1 MASGKK
7 TPTRKSNGNQKKA
20 APEKVPSRSKA
31 EETGRRSGGGA
42 FVAQFAPYVL
52 GVLAVLIAVCLI
64 SGAGVVGGALKRF
77 LLGVNGAVAFS
88 LPLFLILHAVTL
100 NKDLRYGY
108 LIVRAVS
115 SVVSYTF
122 ISVLVHVLSSV
133 GAESKAAVNY
143 PNGVNLIGGGAIGG
157 GIGGMMT
164 GGFGKPGTLVIVFAI
179 LIVSVLLMFGFTPRA
194 FARMLRE
201 RAKERAE
208 MRAAQREAERIE
220 PDQYPI
226 VPAKRE
232 RRVRREKEE
241 TPDPAP
247 VRFRYRRKKPFTP
260 DIPLDDDYPE
270 DKEAGEDTEEKIFEE
285 AMARTKRRR
294 LAAGGEYETP
304 DAVRGGGMKRER
316 KTAPSDKAADEEKEA
331 VRVKRTPVGKP
342 ADEET
347 KKYVFPPVDLL
358 PRDEQSSGANVREE
372 LQENGNKLVETL
384 RSFNVRTRIEDI
396 QRGPTITRYELLP
409 EPGTR
414 VRSIINL
421 VDDISLNLATTGV
434 RIEAPVPG
442 KAVVGIEVPNKNKS
456 VVHLRTLIESK
467 KFTENPSKLFCALG
481 EDVAGEAVFLD
492 IGKMPH
498 LLIAGA
504 TGMGKSVCINS
515 IVVSLL
521 YKATPEEVKL
531 IMIDPKKVEFNIYNG
546 IPHLLVPVVTDPKKA
561 AGSLSWA
568 VSEMERR
575 FGLIE
580 AVGVREI
587 TAYNKATANDP
598 DYEYLPY
605 IVIIIDELADL
616 MMTAPDNVED
626 SICRL
631 MQKARAAGMHV
642 IIGTQRPSVDVIT
655 GLIKANIPSRIACT
669 VASQVDSRTILD
681 RAGAENLIGRG
692 DMLYL
697 PVSASK
703 PIRVQ
708 GAFVHEN
715 DVENIVTYI
724 KDKNREEAEYSKEVI
739 DKIEEAA
746 RNVGNKKK
754 GAPSLDGEP
763 AEADDDPMLRDALEL
778 AVTTGKIST
787 SLIQRKLSLGYG
799 RAAKLIDRMQ
809 ELGFVSEPSGQKPR
823 EVLITKE
830 QFMEMIMRNDNV
842 GNDEGPGGSDGGFDD
857 YADEEPDDGT
867 AEEPDDEFGDP
878 PFDTEE

>member
-1 MASGKK
+1 MADRKK
-7 TPTRKSNGNQKKA
+7 PTTRK
-20 APEKVPSRSKA
+20 APPAKRKGPV
-31 EETGRRSGGGA
+31 GRAPVKEGSDGRGSAGS
-42 FVAQFAPYVL
+42 FVAQFVPYLL
-52 GVLAVLIAVCLI
+52 GVVAVLIAVCMFT
-64 SGAGVVGGALKRF
+64 GAGAVGAALKRF
-77 LLGVNGAVAFS
+77 FLGMNGFTAFF
-88 LPLFLILHAVTL
+88 LPVFIGFHAVTL
-100 NKDLRYGY
+100 SHDLKHGILPVR
-108 LIVRAVS
+108 LIS
-115 SVVSYTF
+115 SVVTYTF
-122 ISVLVHVLSSV
+122 VSVLIHVLSNAQIVYSASV
-133 GAESKAAVNY
+133 HYAEGGELRGG
-143 PNGVNLIGGGAIGG
+143 GVIGGFLGSL
-157 GIGGMMT
+157 MQN
-164 GGFGKPGTLVIVFAI
+164 GFGKPGTLVIVIAV

-194 FARMLRE
+194 FGKKVSE
-201 RAKERAE
+201 SAKERAQK
-208 MRAAQREAERIE
+208 RAERVTERREREEREAE
-220 PDQYPI
+220 QI
-226 VPAKRE
+226 VIPEAVAPRE
-232 RRVRREKEE
+232 RRRAERMKKATAE
-241 TPDPAP
+241 P
-247 VRFRYRRKKPFTP
+247 VRFRYRRRRPFIP

-270 DKEAGEDTEEKIFEE
+270 KDGGTEITDEEIFEE
-285 AMARTKRRR
+285 AMERTKKRR
-294 LAAGGEYETP
+294 LASGGEYETP
-304 DAVRGGGMKRER
+304 AAMSGDGARRSRKPRE
-316 KTAPSDKAADEEKEA
+316 KTDEEGEKTLK
-331 VRVKRTPVGKP
+331 VKRSP
-342 ADEET
+342 AGDKELVDT
-347 KKYVFPPVDLL
+347 SKYVFPPMDLL
-358 PRDEQSSGANVREE
+358 PEDAGSKSTGVREE
-372 LQENGNKLVETL
+372 LQENGEKLVETL

-414 VRSIINL
+414 VRSIVNL

-442 KAVVGIEVPNKNKS
+442 KAVVGIEVPNKNKAI
-456 VVHLRTLIESK
+456 VNLRTLIDDRRFSGSG
-467 KFTENPSKLFCALG
+467 SKLLCGLG
-481 EDVAGEAVFLD
+481 QDVAGESIYLD

-515 IVVSLL
+515 LIVSLL

-531 IMIDPKKVEFNIYNG
+531 ILIDPKKVELNIYNG

-580 AVGVREI
+580 AVGVRDVN
-587 TAYNKATANDP
+587 AFNKITANDP
-598 DYEYLPY
+598 EYEYLPY

-655 GLIKANIPSRIACT
+655 GLIKANIPSRIAFT

-681 RAGAENLIGRG
+681 RAGAENLIGKG

-708 GAFVHEN
+708 GAFVHET
-715 DVENIVTYI
+715 DVENIVTFI
-724 KDKNREEAEYSKEVI
+724 KEKNSEDSTYSKEVI

-746 RNVGNKKK
+746 KNVGKGKK
-754 GAPSLDGEP
+754 GGGGGSFDGDSP
-763 AEADDDPMLRDALEL
+763 EADDDPMLRDALEL

-823 EVLITKE
+823 EVLITRE
-830 QFMEMIMRNDNV
+830 QFMEMIMR
-842 GNDEGPGGSDGGFDD
+842 DEGGSDSGEEYEEYGEE
-857 YADEEPDDGT
+857 YDERIEDRRDNPET
-867 AEEPDDEFGDP
+867 ARQYGDRKG
-878 PFDTEE
+878 

>member
-1 MASGKK
+1 MADRKKSGARKATAPTSEK
-7 TPTRKSNGNQKKA
+7 PVRRTPVK
-20 APEKVPSRSKA
+20 
-31 EETGRRSGGGA
+31 EEGGKGSA
-42 FVAQFAPYVL
+42 GSFVAQFVPYAL
-52 GVLAVLIAVCLI
+52 GVLAVLIAVCLFT
-64 SGAGVVGGALKRF
+64 GAGAVGGALKRF
-77 LLGVNGAVAFS
+77 FLGMNGFTAFF
-88 LPLFLILHAVTL
+88 LPLFILLHTFTL
-100 NKDLRYGY
+100 SRDLKHGI
-108 LIVRAVS
+108 LPVRIVS
-115 SVVSYTF
+115 SVVTYTF
-122 ISVLVHVLSSV
+122 ISVLIHVVSDSQAV
-133 GAESKAAVNY
+133 YSAAVHY
-143 PNGVNLIGGGAIGG
+143 TEGVELRGGGVA
-157 GIGGMMT
+157 GGMLGSLMLN
-164 GGFGKPGTLVIVFAI
+164 GFGKPGTLVIVIAV
-179 LIVSVLLMFGFTPRA
+179 LIVSVLLMFGFTPKA
-194 FARMLRE
+194 FGKKVRE
-201 RAKERAE
+201 SAKERAE
-208 MRAAQREAERIE
+208 KRAQAKEEEQRERDARAGE
-220 PDQYPI
+220 QI
-226 VPAKRE
+226 VMATAPAAPRE
-232 RRVRREKEE
+232 RRRAERVKE
-241 TPDPAP
+241 DQAQP
-247 VRFRYRRKKPFTP
+247 VRFRFRRKRPFVP
-260 DIPLDDDYPE
+260 DIPLDDDYPADE
-270 DKEAGEDTEEKIFEE
+270 QSAATTDEEIFEE
-285 AMARTKRRR
+285 AMEKTRKRR
-294 LAAGGEYETP
+294 LASGGEYETP
-304 DAVRGGGMKRER
+304 AAMSGEGTRRTRKPRE
-316 KTAPSDKAADEEKEA
+316 KTEEEGEKTLK
-331 VRVKRTPVGKP
+331 VKRTPAGDKDL
-342 ADEET
+342 ANAS
-347 KKYVFPPVDLL
+347 KYIFPPMNLL
-358 PRDEQSSGANVREE
+358 PEDVALKSTGVREE
-372 LQENGNKLVETL
+372 LQENGEKLVETL
-384 RSFNVRTRIEDI
+384 RSFNVKTRIEDI

-414 VRSIINL
+414 VRSIVNL

-442 KAVVGIEVPNKNKS
+442 KAVVGIEVPNKNKAI
-456 VVHLRTLIESK
+456 VHLRTLIDDK
-467 KFTENPSKLFCALG
+467 RFTENTSKLFCALG
-481 EDVAGEAVFLD
+481 EDVAGESIYLD

-515 IVVSLL
+515 LIVSLL
-521 YKATPEEVKL
+521 YKSTPDEVKL
-531 IMIDPKKVEFNIYNG
+531 ILIDPKKVELNIYNG

-580 AVGVREI
+580 AVGVRDVNAFNRI
-587 TAYNKATANDP
+587 TANDP
-598 DYEYLPY
+598 EYEYLPY

-655 GLIKANIPSRIACT
+655 GLIKANIPSRIAFT

-681 RAGAENLIGRG
+681 RAGAENLIGKG

-708 GAFVHEN
+708 GAFVHET

-724 KDKNREEAEYSKEVI
+724 KEKNKEDSAYSKDII

-746 RNVGNKKK
+746 KNVGKGKK
-754 GAPSLDGEP
+754 GGGGAFEGESP
-763 AEADDDPMLRDALEL
+763 DQDDDPMLRDALEL

-830 QFMEMIMRNDNV
+830 QFMEMVMRD
-842 GNDEGPGGSDGGFDD
+842 DGGSSRDEEYEEYGEEYDERGAEEYPDDDHAEEYPDGDGGI
-857 YADEEPDDGT
+857 
-867 AEEPDDEFGDP
+867 
-878 PFDTEE
+878 